1 MGAVVGRGMPVR
13 FPLRGPAGSG
23 GGADTQRPEL
33 VEGEGAVRPMGE
45 RVFDAVS
52 AYGLISPVAYGRTS
66 PAPVADCGSAAGISV
81 EIDVPTRDTRAMS
94 RSTSSEPI
102 ERGWDEPWYRVRMEG
117 FEASFLPS
125 DGEDLDEVCNVDVFV
140 TLEDESRW
148 TATVF
153 TVAEVERLMKLWA
166 GTDEALGGRY
176 FWVSDGLIVRD
187 PGIDSMTDVIAGLIE
202 NGEFSEIFQPV
213 INN

>member
-1 MGAVVGRGMPVR
+1 
-13 FPLRGPAGSG
+13 
-23 GGADTQRPEL
+23 
-33 VEGEGAVRPMGE
+33 
-45 RVFDAVS
+45 
-52 AYGLISPVAYGRTS
+52 
-66 PAPVADCGSAAGISV
+66 
-81 EIDVPTRDTRAMS
+81 MS
-94 RSTSSEPI
+94 RSTSSEAI
-102 ERGWDEPWYRVRMEG
+102 ERGWDEPWYRVRLEG

-125 DGEDLDEVCNVDVFV
+125 DGEDLDEVCNIDVFV
-140 TLEDESRW
+140 ALEDGSRW

-176 FWVSDGLIVRD
+176 FCVSDGLIVRD
-187 PGIDSMTDVIAGLIE
+187 PGIDCMTDVIAGLIE

>member
-1 MGAVVGRGMPVR
+1 MSQKKMP
-13 FPLRGPAGSG
+13 
-23 GGADTQRPEL
+23 
-33 VEGEGAVRPMGE
+33 
-45 RVFDAVS
+45 
-52 AYGLISPVAYGRTS
+52 
-66 PAPVADCGSAAGISV
+66 
-81 EIDVPTRDTRAMS
+81 
-94 RSTSSEPI
+94 EPI
-102 ERGWDEPWYRVRMEG
+102 EQGWDEPWYRVRRDG

-140 TLEDESRW
+140 TLKDGSRW

-176 FWVSDGLIVRD
+176 FWVSHGLIVRD
-187 PGIDSMTDVIAGLIE
+187 PGIGNMTGVIAGLIE

-213 INN
+213 IND